1 MKLPD
6 KAYNILK
13 WIALIALP
21 AFSWF
26 YQLLADTWG
35 LPYSSQIATT
45 LSGLGTLIGILI
57 GVSALAIRK
66 EKGNDPNEVS

>member
-6 KAYNILK
+6 KVYTVLK
-13 WIALIALP
+13 WLALIALP
-21 AFSWF
+21 GFSWF

-45 LSGLGTLIGILI
+45 ISGAGTLIGILI
-57 GVSALAIRK
+57 GVSALAIKRD
-66 EKGNDPNEVS
+66 NDTEVMG